1 MIISQS
7 KILMIIAFQNFRDEE
22 FVIPYQEFKKA
33 GAQITVCSTQLGKA
47 KGVGGHEV
55 QVELTTA
62 QAKASD
68 YHAVIYIGGK
78 GTPTVRSD
86 ENAINILTEAMRD
99 NHKIIAAI
107 CWAPTILAKGGA
119 LKNKKAT
126 VWYGDDEEYSKKTSE
141 VLTYYGAQYIGQDV
155 VIDDKVITAN
165 GASAALPFAKVILK
179 KLSEI

>member
-1 MIISQS
+1 MIVSQS

-22 FVIPYQEFKKA
+22 FVIPYQEFTRA
-33 GAQITVCSTQLGKA
+33 GAQVTVCSTQLGVA
-47 KGVGGHEV
+47 KGIGGHQV

-68 YHAVIYIGGK
+68 YNVIIYVGGK

-86 ENAINILTEAMRD
+86 EKAIHLLTEAMRD
-99 NHKIIAAI
+99 EKKILAAI

-119 LKNKKAT
+119 LKNKNAT
-126 VWYGDDEEYSKKTSE
+126 VWFGDDEEYRKKTSE
-141 VLTYYGAQYIGQDV
+141 VLTHYGAKYVGQDV
-155 VIDDKVITAN
+155 VVDDKVITAN
-165 GASAALPFAKVILK
+165 GAPAALPFAQAILK